1 MYMIVLLY
9 ALTIA
14 RVCGIMIGAN
24 FKKREESIM
33 DLKKILHS
41 LENCP
46 CGKQHTFVTERVEI
60 ESGLTARV
68 GAILNEENFPKKVLV
83 VSDDNAMEA
92 ASGVMESL
100 CAAGFDAKKL
110 IYSNMMYAKIEQV
123 REVEALTADI
133 DGIISVGTGSI
144 NDICRVASYRT
155 GKKFCIFATA
165 PSMDGFASDTAP
177 IIENNFKNSFF
188 VEQPSVILADTKILA
203 KAPLELKAAGFGDM
217 VAKYIGIADWQIA
230 NLLIDEY
237 YCPAIADITMQ
248 GVKKVVELADKVSGE
263 DEAAAGNIMEGLIL
277 SGLGMKLAKSSRPAS
292 GAEHVVSHYWE
303 CYKLARGIWPE
314 FHGKKVGVASVLIN
328 RIYHNIA
335 DRVEDVNPVVETPDW
350 DHIRAQY
357 DESQHADL
365 MKLNNPSI
373 MDKVDPARLKEI
385 WPEIRRIIK
394 EVLPTDEEM
403 VRMMKAAGAPI
414 DPADVH
420 VDEELLQKGLRY
432 HAYMRYRILL
442 TRLLPCLGLDVMD
455 FVK

>member
-1 MYMIVLLY
+1 
-9 ALTIA
+9 
-14 RVCGIMIGAN
+14 
-24 FKKREESIM
+24 M

-60 ESGLTARV
+60 ESGLTAKV
-68 GAILNEENFPKKVLV
+68 GAILCEENFPKKVLV
-83 VSDDNAMEA
+83 VSDDNAMN
-92 ASGVMESL
+92 ASEGILESL
-100 CAAGFDAKKL
+100 TAAGFELKKL
-110 IYSNMMYAKIEQV
+110 IYNNMMYAKIEQV
-123 REVEALTADI
+123 REVEALTADV

-217 VAKYIGIADWQIA
+217 VAKYIGIADWRIA

-237 YCPAIADITMQ
+237 YCPAVADITMQ
-248 GVKKVVELADKVSGE
+248 GVQKVVDLADKVSGE
-263 DEAAAGNIMEGLIL
+263 DEAAAGSIMEGLIL

-292 GAEHVVSHYWE
+292 GAEHVVSHYLE

-335 DRVEDVNPVVETPDW
+335 DRVTEVDPKVEVTDW
-350 DHIRAQY
+350 DDVKAAF
-357 DESQHADL
+357 DETQIPEL

-373 MDKVDPARLKEI
+373 MDKVDPARLKAI
-385 WPEIRRIIK
+385 WPEVRKIIK
-394 EVLPTDEEM
+394 EVLPTDEELM
-403 VRMMKAAGAPI
+403 RMMKAAGAATE
-414 DPADVH
+414 PADVH
-420 VDEELLQKGLRY
+420 VSPELLEKALKY
-432 HAYMRYRILL
+432 HPYMRYRILL
-442 TRLLPCLGLDVMD
+442 TRLMPMLGLDVMD
-455 FVK
+455 FIN

>member
-1 MYMIVLLY
+1 
-9 ALTIA
+9 
-14 RVCGIMIGAN
+14 
-24 FKKREESIM
+24 M

-60 ESGLTARV
+60 ESGLTAKV
-68 GAILNEENFPKKVLV
+68 GAILCEENFPKKVLV
-83 VSDDNAMEA
+83 VSDDNAMN
-92 ASGVMESL
+92 ASEGILESL
-100 CAAGFDAKKL
+100 TAAGFELKKL
-110 IYSNMMYAKIEQV
+110 IYNNMMYAKIEQV
-123 REVEALTADI
+123 REVEALTADV

-217 VAKYIGIADWQIA
+217 VAKYIGIADWRIA

-237 YCPAIADITMQ
+237 YCPAVADITMQ
-248 GVKKVVELADKVSGE
+248 GVQKVVDLADKVSGE
-263 DEAAAGNIMEGLIL
+263 DEAAAGSIMEGLIL

-292 GAEHVVSHYWE
+292 GAEHVVSHYLE

-335 DRVEDVNPVVETPDW
+335 DRVTEVDPKVEVTDW
-350 DHIRAQY
+350 DDVKAAF
-357 DESQHADL
+357 DETQIPEL

-373 MDKVDPARLKEI
+373 MEKGDPARLKAI
-385 WPEIRRIIK
+385 WPEVRKIIK
-394 EVLPTDEEM
+394 EVLPTDEELM
-403 VRMMKAAGAPI
+403 RMMKAAGAATE
-414 DPADVH
+414 PADVH
-420 VDEELLQKGLRY
+420 VSPELLEKALKY
-432 HAYMRYRILL
+432 HPYMRYRILL
-442 TRLLPCLGLDVMD
+442 TRLMPMLGLDVMD
-455 FVK
+455 FIN